1 MTPKIIVSKDSTNK
15 VTRCGGFAR
24 RVTIDIDASPLRQA
38 THTKEG
44 ARPDGKGHGK
54 DSFQISC
61 AFGNGQIISSTFN
74 PGNLHCS
81 NGLMDLLRETRRR
94 CGRIDCLRLDAG
106 YLSKERLREI
116 RDFKVA
122 EGSEKTS
129 ISLSPPLPPPTG

>member
-61 AFGNGQIISSTFN
+61 AFGNGQIISS
-74 PGNLHCS
+74 
-81 NGLMDLLRETRRR
+81 
-94 CGRIDCLRLDAG
+94 
-106 YLSKERLREI
+106 
-116 RDFKVA
+116 
-122 EGSEKTS
+122 
-129 ISLSPPLPPPTG
+129 PTPKAYPESTVIQ